1 MAEFQHPFVQAPT
14 REAFE
19 TKLEAGLIS
28 LYQIAFIED
37 TKEIWTR
44 GVYYP
49 CPYSK
54 EELDKFIKE
63 LADKLKEEME
73 AREEALEDLAESIY
87 YYHATATLTANNT
100 LIEKGVDT
108 QVTLTAKSSFKTE
121 SADTLDIKNTT
132 AGTVLESTGTT
143 ASKTATITLNDTTA
157 FQAIAGFKY
166 NVSKT
171 ANVTVTAKYPIF
183 TFGNTGSTVTSAV
196 ITAGT
201 KAVKS
206 SPAGSYNITLAAN
219 LTYFWICVPSD
230 MTVNKVTLSGFDVP
244 MEAPVTVAVTGK
256 GNYKCYRSTKTND
269 TGTYTLVVS

>member
-1 MAEFQHPFVQAPT
+1 MAEFQHPFVQAST
-14 REAFE
+14 RETFE
-19 TKLEAGLIS
+19 AKVASGAVS

-54 EELDKFIKE
+54 DELDALIKE
-63 LADKLKEEME
+63 LSDNLKEETE
-73 AREEALEDLAESIY
+73 ARETALEDLAESIY
-87 YYHATATLTANNT
+87 YYHATSTLSANKT

-108 QVTLTAKSSFKTE
+108 QVTLTAKSSFKTD

-132 AGTVLESTGTT
+132 TSTVLESTGTT
-143 ASKTATITLNDTTA
+143 ASKTATVTLNDTTT
-157 FQAIAGFKY
+157 FQAVAGFKY
-166 NVSKT
+166 NVNKT
-171 ANVTVTAKYPIF
+171 ANVTVTAKYPIY
-183 TFGNTGSTVTSAV
+183 TFGNTGATVTSAI

-206 SPAGSYNITLAAN
+206 SPAGSYTLTLPAN

-230 MTVNKVTLSGFDVP
+230 MTVNKVTLSGFDVT
-244 MEAPVTVAVTGK
+244 MESPVTVAVTGK
-256 GNYKCYRSTKTND
+256 GNYKCYRSNKTND
-269 TGTYTLVVS
+269 AGTYTLVVS

>member
-1 MAEFQHPFVQAPT
+1 MAEFQHPFVQAST

-19 TKLEAGLIS
+19 TALEAGSIS
-28 LYQIAFIED
+28 PYQIAFIED
-37 TKEIWTR
+37 TKEVWTR

-63 LADKLKEEME
+63 LADKLEEE
-73 AREEALEDLAESIY
+73 VEALEDLAESIY
-87 YYHATATLTANNT
+87 YYHATATLTANKT

-108 QVTLTAKSSFKTE
+108 QITLTARSSFKTE
-121 SADTLDIKNTT
+121 SADTLDIKNVT

-143 ASKTATITLNDTTA
+143 ASKTAAVTIKDTTV

-183 TFGNTGSTVTSAV
+183 TFGSTGSTVTSAV

-201 KAVKS
+201 KSVKS
-206 SPAGSYNITLAAN
+206 SPAGSYSLTLPAN

-230 MTVNKVTLSGFDVP
+230 MAVNKVTLSGFDVP
-244 MEAPVTVAVTGK
+244 MEAPITVAVTGK

-269 TGTYTLVVS
+269 AGTYTLVVS